1 MVLGFGNTAAD
12 MATELAPIA
21 GQVYLAH
28 RHGAIIVGPAFIRS
42 QILVINADI
51 CKNITRS

>member
-21 GQVYLAH
+21 DEVYLAH
-28 RHGAIIVGPAFIRS
+28 RHGAVIVSPIS
-42 QILVINADI
+42 TTLQY
-51 CKNITRS
+51 S

>member
-21 GQVYLAH
+21 DQVYLAH
-28 RHGAIIVGPAFIRS
+28 RHGAIIVS
-42 QILVINADI
+42 TDILPSGNERLTV
-51 CKNITRS
+51 S